1 MKAFK
6 TLPLLLVF
14 MGLIPSCYCPDVDLY
29 YVPQEMAITS
39 IWNNSLYDDF
49 EDLTIEEADG
59 FELWIEFTQRK
70 FISER
75 TPSFSFTNQ
84 AMATQPCPEE
94 GEQGLKHK
102 ATAIEIISNS
112 DFQEIPAG
120 ESINHFFHI
129 LEYNQDSEQGA
140 PQYLEV
146 ELENVIPSI
155 NMEYAYSPEISLKL
169 GMLPE
174 NNLAHSFTVTLTF
187 ENGSSLAGVSS
198 EIQF

>member
-6 TLPLLLVF
+6 TLPLLLVL

-29 YVPQEMAITS
+29 YIPQEMAITS

-49 EDLTIEEADG
+49 EGLTIEEADG
-59 FELWIEFTQRK
+59 FELGIEFTKRE

-75 TPSFSFTNQ
+75 TPSFSFSNQ
-84 AMATQPCPEE
+84 AMAMQPCPED

-112 DFQEIPAG
+112 DFLDIVAG
-120 ESINHFFHI
+120 ASINHFFYI
-129 LEYNQDSEQGA
+129 LEYDQDSEQGT

-146 ELENVIPSI
+146 ELENVISSI
-155 NMEYAYSPEISLKL
+155 NDSYFNSPELSMKL
-169 GMLPE
+169 SMLPE
-174 NNLAHSFTVTLTF
+174 YNLAHSFTVTLTF
-187 ENGSSLAGVSS
+187 DNGSSLTNTSS
-198 EIQF
+198 EVQF

>member
-6 TLPLLLVF
+6 TLSLLLVF
-14 MGLIPSCYCPDVDLY
+14 TGLIPSCYCPDVDLY
-29 YVPQEMAITS
+29 YIPQEMAITS

-59 FELWIEFTQRK
+59 FELWIEFTQRE

-75 TPSFSFTNQ
+75 RPSFSFTNQ
-84 AMATQPCPEE
+84 AMATQPCPED
-94 GEQGLKHK
+94 GEQGLKYK

-129 LEYNQDSEQGA
+129 LEYNQDSEEGT

-155 NMEYAYSPEISLKL
+155 NMEYAYSPEISLKS
-169 GMLPE
+169 GMPPE

>member
-6 TLPLLLVF
+6 TLPLLLVL

-29 YVPQEMAITS
+29 YIPQEMAITS

-49 EDLTIEEADG
+49 EGLTIEEADG
-59 FELWIEFTQRK
+59 FELGIEFTKRE

-84 AMATQPCPEE
+84 AMAMQPCPED

-102 ATAIEIISNS
+102 TTAIEITSNS
-112 DFQEIPAG
+112 IFQDIPAG
-120 ESINHFFHI
+120 ESINHFFHV
-129 LEYNQDSEQGA
+129 LEYDQDSEQGT

-155 NMEYAYSPEISLKL
+155 NESYFHSPELSMKL
-169 GMLPE
+169 SMLPE

-187 ENGSSLAGVSS
+187 DNGSSLTNTSS
-198 EIQF
+198 EVQF

>member
-6 TLPLLLVF
+6 TLSLLLVF
-14 MGLIPSCYCPDVDLY
+14 TGLIPSCYCPDVDLY
-29 YVPQEMAITS
+29 YIPQEMAITS

-49 EDLTIEEADG
+49 EGLAIEEADG
-59 FELWIEFTQRK
+59 FELGIEFTKRE

-84 AMATQPCPEE
+84 AMAMQACPKD
-94 GEQGLKHK
+94 GEQGLKYK

-129 LEYNQDSEQGA
+129 LEYNQDSEEGT

-146 ELENVIPSI
+146 ELENVISSI

>member
-6 TLPLLLVF
+6 TLSLLLVF
-14 MGLIPSCYCPDVDLY
+14 TGLIPSCYCPDVDLY
-29 YVPQEMAITS
+29 YIPQEMAITS

-49 EDLTIEEADG
+49 EGLAIEEADG
-59 FELWIEFTQRK
+59 FELGIEFTKRE

-84 AMATQPCPEE
+84 AMAMQACPKD
-94 GEQGLKHK
+94 GEQGLKYK

-129 LEYNQDSEQGA
+129 LEYNQDSEEGT

-146 ELENVIPSI
+146 ELENVISSI

-187 ENGSSLAGVSS
+187 ENGTSLTGVSS